1 MTKLKPCPFCGGE
14 AAEATNELG
23 CYVIT
28 CSACGCTSQAF
39 LAASTEWG
47 IAAARKAWNRRALKP
62 SPLDDIISER
72 GHIELE
78 PCPFCGYSNLY
89 LGELNGP
96 LEDGATVYVRCLD
109 CGATI
114 EGEGVNPDKKM
125 RREWA
130 LDNAVARWNTRKG
143 TA

>member
-1 MTKLKPCPFCGGE
+1 MSKQLK
-14 AAEATNELG
+14 
-23 CYVIT
+23 
-28 CSACGCTSQAF
+28 S
-39 LAASTEWG
+39 
-47 IAAARKAWNRRALKP
+47 

-72 GHIELE
+72 EYIELE

-96 LEDGATVYVRCLD
+96 LEDGITVYVRCLD

-114 EGEGVNPDKKM
+114 EGEGVNEDENT

-130 LDNAVARWNTRKG
+130 LDDAAARWNTRKG
-143 TA
+143 TT